1 MDKPFKSIDEQIA
14 ILESRGLECDNNTR
28 LVLEREGYYPVIN
41 GYKDLFLDQR
51 GDSCHELFVKGTKF
65 SDIYRLFE
73 FDRSLRLLM
82 FEYFNKAE
90 AVLKTVCSY
99 RFAMAHKDNP
109 EAYLDRRSY
118 RADAGYRKKIDM
130 LIGDFEKVLCRSQK
144 WKSDYKRDYI
154 RHYENNHDNTP
165 VWILMNYLMLGQA
178 FKFYEFQPESMRNSI
193 AKSFSDL
200 YSETHE
206 VDKRISPRRLRLAY
220 DHIKDFR
227 NICAHDERL
236 FCARVSPSHDV
247 NLVGVL
253 SDLELVLTEDDYKML
268 RRNILL
274 DALKLSDELSNDASA
289 KVLFAMGVNDLP
301 SVFPKEILGS

>member
-1 MDKPFKSIDEQIA
+1 
-14 ILESRGLECDNNTR
+14 
-28 LVLEREGYYPVIN
+28 
-41 GYKDLFLDQR
+41 
-51 GDSCHELFVKGTKF
+51 
-65 SDIYRLFE
+65 
-73 FDRSLRLLM
+73 
-82 FEYFNKAE
+82 
-90 AVLKTVCSY
+90 
-99 RFAMAHKDNP
+99 
-109 EAYLDRRSY
+109 
-118 RADAGYRKKIDM
+118 
-130 LIGDFEKVLCRSQK
+130 
-144 WKSDYKRDYI
+144 
-154 RHYENNHDNTP
+154 
-165 VWILMNYLMLGQA
+165 MNYLMLGQA
-178 FKFYEFQPESMRNSI
+178 FKFFEFQPESMRNSI

-200 YSETHE
+200 YFETHE
-206 VDKRISPRRLRLAY
+206 VHKRISPRRLRLAY

-253 SDLELVLTEDDYKML
+253 SDLELVLTEDDYKIL